1 MDDNKVR
8 ATMAISR
15 PDLIVLHEHP
25 EWQKPLFAA
34 LERRCVAFEPFNVTR
49 AAFSNL
55 DAPRAELY
63 FNQASPSAYIRGNTR
78 AVPLAL
84 AFMRSLELRGARVLN
99 GADVFALELSKSAQ
113 ATLLRTLDID
123 CPHSITFNDVG
134 ALRAYADRVRWPAL
148 LKPDQGGS
156 GARIEVVE
164 SIEHVEAIFK
174 SDPAIWLPDNLFL
187 LQEYLPHDPDQGIVR
202 LEFLGGELLY
212 AMRVK
217 THGRFNLCPSPVCN
231 PDEGDGV
238 CEVPPHAAVAAPPVE
253 FLPFPDVPAD
263 AVATAQRIVRAARLD
278 VGGIEYLE
286 TDDGRRVFYD
296 LNANS
301 NLRPSVAAAFG
312 FDPFERVV
320 DFLVASR
327 RSTPP
332 GLRR

>member
-1 MDDNKVR
+1 MP
-8 ATMAISR
+8 TPT

-34 LERRCVAFEPFNVTR
+34 LERRGVSFAPFDLTS
-49 AAFSNL
+49 AAFSSVEPPG
-55 DAPRAELY
+55 AALY
-63 FNQASPSAYIRGNTR
+63 FNQASPSAYLRGHTR
-78 AVPLAL
+78 AVPFAL
-84 AFMRSLELRGARVLN
+84 AYMRSLERQGARVLN

-113 ATLLRTLDID
+113 ATLLRTLGID
-123 CPHSITFNDVG
+123 CPRSITFNDVR
-134 ALRAYADRVRWPAL
+134 ALRKFAGDVQWPAL

-156 GARIEVVE
+156 GARIQVVE
-164 SIEHVEAIFK
+164 SLAQVEDIFNR
-174 SDPAIWLPDNLFL
+174 DPDVWLPDNLFL

-231 PDEGDGV
+231 PDQGAGACDV
-238 CEVPPHAAVAAPPVE
+238 APPDHAAAPPVE
-253 FLPFPDVPAD
+253 FEPYPDVPRG
-263 AVATAQRIVRAARLD
+263 AVETAARIVRAARLD

-286 TDDGRRVFYD
+286 TPGGRRVFYD
-296 LNANS
+296 INANS

-320 DFLVASR
+320 DFMVAQLQ
-327 RSTPP
+327 TV
-332 GLRR
+332 LA

>member
-1 MDDNKVR
+1 
-8 ATMAISR
+8 MAL
-15 PDLIVLHEHP
+15 DLIVIHEHP

-34 LERRCVAFEPFNVTR
+34 LERRGVSFEPFDATR

-55 DAPRAELY
+55 DPLRAGLY

-84 AFMRSLELRGARVLN
+84 AFMRTLERLGARVLN

-113 ATLLRTLDID
+113 ATLFKTLGID
-123 CPHSITFNDVG
+123 TPFSITFNDVG
-134 ALRAYADRVRWPAL
+134 ALKPYRDRIRWPAL

-164 SIEHVEAIFK
+164 SLDEVERIFK
-174 SDPAIWLPDNLFL
+174 ADPSVWLPDNLFL
-187 LQEYLPHDPDQGIVR
+187 LQELVPHDPEHGIIR

-231 PDEGDGV
+231 PEEGEGE
-238 CEVPPHAAVAAPPVE
+238 CAVPVHQASAPPVE
-253 FLPFPDVPAD
+253 FFPFPEVPAD
-263 AVATAQRIVRAARLD
+263 AVETAKKIVRAAKLD

-286 TDDGRRVFYD
+286 TGNGRRVFYD
-296 LNANS
+296 INANS
-301 NLRPSVAAAFG
+301 NLRPSVASALG

-320 DFLVASR
+320 DFLIQQIR
-327 RSTPP
+327 M
-332 GLRR
+332 

>member
-1 MDDNKVR
+1 M
-8 ATMAISR
+8 
-15 PDLIVLHEHP
+15 PDLVVIHEHP

-34 LERRCVAFEPFNVTR
+34 LDARGISYDIFNVTQ
-49 AAFSNL
+49 AAFSN
-55 DAPRAELY
+55 DDVPRAKVY
-63 FNQASPSAYIRGNTR
+63 FNQASPSAYVRGNTR

-84 AFMRSLELRGARVLN
+84 ALMRSLELRGARVLN
-99 GADVFALELSKSAQ
+99 GSEVFALELSKSAQ

-123 CPHSITFNDVG
+123 TPRSITFNDVS
-134 ALRAYADRVRWPAL
+134 ALRAYEGELQWPAL

-164 SIEHVEAIFK
+164 SLEQVEQIFAR
-174 SDPAIWLPDNLFL
+174 DPSVWLPDNLFL
-187 LQEYLPHDPDQGIVR
+187 LQEYLPHDPEQGIVR

-231 PDEGDGV
+231 PEDGDGV
-238 CEVPPHAAVAAPPVE
+238 CEVPAAQASAPPVE
-253 FLPFPDVPAD
+253 FYPYREVPAD
-263 AVATAQRIVRAARLD
+263 AVRTAARIVQAARLD

-286 TDDGRRVFYD
+286 TPDGRRVFYD
-296 LNANS
+296 INANS

-320 DFLVASR
+320 DYLQRQIQS
-327 RSTPP
+327 S
-332 GLRR
+332 

>member
-1 MDDNKVR
+1 V
-8 ATMAISR
+8 S

-34 LERRCVAFEPFNVTR
+34 LDRRGVSFRPLDVTR
-49 AAFSNL
+49 AAFTNVEL
-55 DAPRAELY
+55 PRARLY
-63 FNQASPSAYIRGNTR
+63 FNQASPSAYVRGNTR
-78 AVPLAL
+78 AVPFALAL
-84 AFMRSLELRGARVLN
+84 MRSLELQGARVLN

-123 CPHSITFNDVG
+123 CPRSITFNDVS
-134 ALRAYADRVRWPAL
+134 ALRAFAGDIQWPAL

-156 GARIEVVE
+156 GARIQVVQSLAE
-164 SIEHVEAIFK
+164 IEDLFRR
-174 SDPAIWLPDNLFL
+174 DPSVWLPDNLFL
-187 LQEYLPHDPDQGIVR
+187 LQEYLPHDPEQGIVR

-231 PDEGDGV
+231 PDEGDGI
-238 CEVPPHAAVAAPPVE
+238 CDVPATPVADAAPVE
-253 FLPFPDVPAD
+253 FIPFPGVPRE
-263 AVATAQRIVRAARLD
+263 AVETATRIVQAARLD

-286 TDDGRRVFYD
+286 TPDGRRVFYD
-296 LNANS
+296 INANS

-320 DFLVASR
+320 DFLVAHLGR
-327 RSTPP
+327 R
-332 GLRR
+332 